1 MNRRLPW
8 PSFVAVLFALA
19 MWGLPAG
26 LAADVQ
32 GLYVGE
38 AEIEEARD
46 AGPASE
52 LRALNE
58 VLQRLTGQLN
68 QSMVTELDV
77 QPGELSPLILSRQVV
92 RRNLLQPDGRQRSV
106 LRHQVQFDPEAIDQ
120 LLRDR
125 AVPAWGR
132 ERPALLLW
140 VAMEDEQG
148 ARLADGQQVAG
159 MVTEVAR
166 RYGLTVIQPLGD
178 ATDLAQ
184 VGLTDI
190 RGGFVEASQAAAE
203 RYGAGV
209 VVMLDLRQDGATW
222 LARLFWQHGNREFS
236 QTFPAISMAVAIDQV
251 LARLLQSLAEQYAQ
265 LDDGLADGEQRVLI
279 SGVRDR
285 VHYREAMAHL
295 EMLSAV
301 ESVRLMS
308 AEGDTIELIVR
319 VRGTQF
325 ERVLGLGGVLQV
337 EDRSADGVLR
347 LRLM

>member
-1 MNRRLPW
+1 MMLAITGLCL
-8 PSFVAVLFALA
+8 SDGAVADTERF
-19 MWGLPAG
+19 
-26 LAADVQ
+26 
-32 GLYVGE
+32 YVGE
-38 AEIEEARD
+38 AEIADARD

-52 LRALNE
+52 LRALDE

-68 QSMVTELDV
+68 QSMVEQLEV
-77 QPGELSPLILSRQVV
+77 QPNELLPLILSRQVV
-92 RRNLLQPDGRQRSV
+92 RRNLVQPDGRQLSV
-106 LRHQVQFDPEAIDQ
+106 LRHQVHFDSEAVNQ
-120 LLRDR
+120 LLRER
-125 AVPAWGR
+125 SVPVWGR

-140 VAMEDEQG
+140 VAVEDEQG

-159 MVTEVAR
+159 LVSELAR

-190 RGGFVEASQAAAE
+190 RGGFVEASQAAAA

-236 QTFPAISMAVAIDQV
+236 RTFPAISMAVAIDQV
-251 LARLLQSLAEQYAQ
+251 LVSLLQSLAEQYAQ

-279 SGVRDR
+279 SGVRER
-285 VHYREAMAHL
+285 VHYREAMAHI

-301 ESVRLMS
+301 ESVRLIS
-308 AEGDTIELIVR
+308 ARDDTIELIVR

-325 ERVLGLGGVLQV
+325 ERVLALGGVLQV